1 MAEIRRTRHVPADVP
16 RELAVYFPPYI
27 GAFLQGELNFDPAA
41 ALSGLQQP
49 CLLLQGSAD
58 QQVVP
63 LDDIQPLLDALSKR
77 SAPGE
82 AALFPLVVGDLYDR
96 VRPVDQPYFRES
108 RGKRLGTT
116 DFAAYQAKAR
126 EGGLATFRFALEPAR
141 RSLREQPFLAGDAPA
156 YPDYA
161 LIGAFLWARIASP
174 FELLADD
181 DPVRTWR
188 ERMLDLHG
196 GLGRNARAA

>member
-1 MAEIRRTRHVPADVP
+1 MRQLQRAAPQLVEPADRIMGEIRRTRRVPADIP
-16 RELAVYFPPYI
+16 RELAIHFPPYI

-82 AALFPLVVGDLYDR
+82 AALFPLVSHNFKPVAGPGDPGFAGPIATPVGDKLAAWLAAT
-96 VRPVDQPYFRES
+96 
-108 RGKRLGTT
+108 LG
-116 DFAAYQAKAR
+116 A
-126 EGGLATFRFALEPAR
+126 
-141 RSLREQPFLAGDAPA
+141 
-156 YPDYA
+156 
-161 LIGAFLWARIASP
+161 
-174 FELLADD
+174 
-181 DPVRTWR
+181 
-188 ERMLDLHG
+188 
-196 GLGRNARAA
+196 